1 MTIPAALLTE
11 KNKLNN
17 TGPWVWTFEV
27 FVDSSNAIRVAC
39 YTQDVTYTYNGE
51 YYEAA
56 NVYFDQISHSTEDEI
71 RTTHMAVA
79 NNNQDLSTWMDD
91 NTGMVDCVV
100 NYQLIH
106 ADNLD
111 AAPYI
116 SGRFEVTDATIDSM
130 AIAWTLGEAG
140 AYSRDVP
147 FNRFQRA
154 YCRHEENDP
163 SSDNRKDC
171 VCPYDRTRPGALQHS
186 CDRTWKECVK
196 RGAEQLAAGVKVTLP
211 GMNGSFR
218 SIPLP
223 RN

>member
-17 TGPWVWTFEV
+17 TGPWIWLFEV
-27 FVDSSNAIRVAC
+27 RVDDDNAIRVAS
-39 YTQDVTYTYNGE
+39 YTEDVTFDGE
-51 YYEAA
+51 TFEAA

-71 RTTHMAVA
+71 RTTQMAVA
-79 NNNQDLSTWMDD
+79 NQNQDLTTWMDD
-91 NTGMVDCVV
+91 NTGMVDCAVLYYLV
-100 NYQLIH
+100 H
-106 ADNLD
+106 SGNLGED
-111 AAPYI
+111 PYI
-116 SGRFEVTDATIDSM
+116 SGRFEVTDATIDTA

-163 SSDNRKDC
+163 STDLLKDG
-171 VCPYDRTRPGALQHS
+171 VCPYDRARPGALQHP
-186 CDRTWKECVK
+186 CDRTWAECVK
-196 RGAEQLAAGVKVTLP
+196 RGAEQEASNVKVTLP

-223 RN
+223 QN